1 MSKLNKNSFLNGGE
15 NQMKTIITSVAA
27 AAAITVAGV
36 ASAQDLTSGGG
47 MSPYVGIEHTTTP
60 TTAGVGGATADTWWG
75 GESETEIT
83 VGATADLPWDLA
95 MDGSV
100 GFVNATDATAT
111 PADTSSWDMGGFAL
125 GGASVTVSYEMA
137 NGIEIYSTTEFDAAF
152 DRTSTSVGA
161 TWSF

>member
-1 MSKLNKNSFLNGGE
+1 
-15 NQMKTIITSVAA
+15 MKTIIATVAS

-36 ASAQDLTSGGG
+36 AGAQELGNGGG

-60 TTAGVGGATADTWWG
+60 TTDTWWG

-83 VGATADLPWDLA
+83 VGATADLPFDLA

-125 GGASVTVSYEMA
+125 GGASVTISYDVG
-137 NGIEIYSTTEFDAAF
+137 NGLVVYSTTAFDAAF

-161 TWSF
+161 KWSF

>member
-1 MSKLNKNSFLNGGE
+1 
-15 NQMKTIITSVAA
+15 MKTIITSVAA

-60 TTAGVGGATADTWWG
+60 DAGWWDG
-75 GESETEIT
+75 DSATEIT

-100 GFVNATDATAT
+100 GFVNATDLSAT
-111 PADTSSWDMGGFAL
+111 PADTSAWDMGGFAL
-125 GGASVTVSYEMA
+125 GGAEVTVSYEMA
-137 NGIEIYSTTEFDAAF
+137 NGLEIYSTTAFDAAF

>member
-1 MSKLNKNSFLNGGE
+1 
-15 NQMKTIITSVAA
+15 MKTIIATVAS

-36 ASAQDLTSGGG
+36 ASAQELGNGGG

-60 TTAGVGGATADTWWG
+60 DAGWWDG
-75 GESETEIT
+75 DSSTEIT
-83 VGATADLPWDLA
+83 VGATADLPWNLA

-100 GFVNATDATAT
+100 GFVNATDLDAD
-111 PADTSSWDMGGFAL
+111 PADTSAWDMGGFAL
-125 GGASVTVSYEMA
+125 GGAEVTVSYEMA
-137 NGIEIYSTTEFDAAF
+137 NGLEIYSTTAFDAAF

>member
-1 MSKLNKNSFLNGGE
+1 
-15 NQMKTIITSVAA
+15 MKTIIATVAA

-36 ASAQDLTSGGG
+36 ASAQNLTSGGG

-60 TTAGVGGATADTWWG
+60 DAGWWD

-125 GGASVTVSYEMA
+125 GGAEITVSYEVG
-137 NGIEIYSTTEFDAAF
+137 NGLEIYSTTTFDAAF

>member
-1 MSKLNKNSFLNGGE
+1 
-15 NQMKTIITSVAA
+15 MKTIIATVAS

-36 ASAQDLTSGGG
+36 ASAQELGNGGG

-60 TTAGVGGATADTWWG
+60 GDGWWAGDSA
-75 GESETEIT
+75 TEIT

-100 GFVNATDATAT
+100 GFVNATDLGAT
-111 PADTSSWDMGGFAL
+111 PADTSAWDMGGFAL
-125 GGASVTVSYEMA
+125 GGAEVTVSYEMA
-137 NGIEIYSTTEFDAAF
+137 NGLEIYSTTAFDANF

>member
-1 MSKLNKNSFLNGGE
+1 
-15 NQMKTIITSVAA
+15 MKTIIATVAS

-36 ASAQDLTSGGG
+36 ASAQDLTSSSG

-60 TTAGVGGATADTWWG
+60 DAGWWDG
-75 GESETEIT
+75 DSATEIT

-100 GFVNATDATAT
+100 GFVNATDLGAT
-111 PADTSSWDMGGFAL
+111 PADTSAWDMGGFAL
-125 GGASVTVSYEMA
+125 GGAEVTVSYEMA
-137 NGIEIYSTTEFDAAF
+137 NGLEIYSTTAFDANF

>member
-1 MSKLNKNSFLNGGE
+1 
-15 NQMKTIITSVAA
+15 MKTIIATVAS

-60 TTAGVGGATADTWWG
+60 TADDPLTAGVNEATWWG
-75 GESETEIT
+75 GDSATEIT

-95 MDGSV
+95 VDGSV
-100 GFVNATDATAT
+100 GIVNATDLGAAT
-111 PADTSSWDMGGFAL
+111 PDTSAWDMGGFAL
-125 GGASVTVSYEMA
+125 GGAEVTVSYEMA
-137 NGIEIYSTTEFDAAF
+137 NGLEIYSTTAFDANF

>member
-1 MSKLNKNSFLNGGE
+1 
-15 NQMKTIITSVAA
+15 MKTIITSVAA

-60 TTAGVGGATADTWWG
+60 DAGWWDG
-75 GESETEIT
+75 DSATEIT

-95 MDGSV
+95 VDGSV
-100 GFVNATDATAT
+100 GIVNATDLGAAT
-111 PADTSSWDMGGFAL
+111 PDTSAWDMGGFAL
-125 GGASVTVSYEMA
+125 GGAEVTVSYEMA
-137 NGIEIYSTTEFDAAF
+137 NGLEIYSTTAFDANF

>member
-1 MSKLNKNSFLNGGE
+1 
-15 NQMKTIITSVAA
+15 MKTIIATVAS

-36 ASAQDLTSGGG
+36 AGAQDLTSGGG

-60 TTAGVGGATADTWWG
+60 TTGTWWDG
-75 GESETEIT
+75 DSETEIT

-100 GFVNATDATAT
+100 GFVNATDKAN
-111 PADTSSWDMGGFAL
+111 ADTSSWDMGGFAL
-125 GGASVTVSYEMA
+125 GGAEITVSYEVG
-137 NGIEIYSTTEFDAAF
+137 NGIEIYSTTEFDTAF
-152 DRTSTSVGA
+152 KRTSTSVGA

>member
-1 MSKLNKNSFLNGGE
+1 
-15 NQMKTIITSVAA
+15 MKTIITSVAA

-60 TTAGVGGATADTWWG
+60 DAGWWD

-125 GGASVTVSYEMA
+125 GGASVTVSYEVG
-137 NGIEIYSTTEFDAAF
+137 NGLVIYSTTAFDAAF

>member
-1 MSKLNKNSFLNGGE
+1 
-15 NQMKTIITSVAA
+15 MKTIIATVAS

-36 ASAQDLTSGGG
+36 AGAQELGNGGG

-60 TTAGVGGATADTWWG
+60 AAGWWD

-125 GGASVTVSYEMA
+125 GRAEITVSYEVG
-137 NGIEIYSTTEFDAAF
+137 NGLEIYSTTTFDAAF

>member
-1 MSKLNKNSFLNGGE
+1 
-15 NQMKTIITSVAA
+15 MKTIITSVAA

-60 TTAGVGGATADTWWG
+60 DAGWWD

-111 PADTSSWDMGGFAL
+111 PADTSS
-125 GGASVTVSYEMA
+125 VTVSYEVG
-137 NGIEIYSTTEFDAAF
+137 NGLVIYSTTAFDAAF